1 MRDDCGILGET
12 RLSRNFQRLMR
23 RAAAN
28 GRDEALFG
36 QKYIA
41 AANEV
46 VKKSSLRHM
55 PRTSF
60 CLEFPLTGKPYMD
73 IFVNLQCGKME
84 APVKFEVGDG
94 FGLASF
100 VNACAADETLK
111 DYQLYFTFDLSADR
125 HIPNV
130 YLLPP
135 NRKGNISY
143 VLAMMDKLN
152 ALERKEQTATVL
164 GKVPSGWQIYY
175 AGFMH
180 TRTDAPLRL
189 GFVANPECVRGYARD
204 SSLLA
209 RDFNVF
215 YPGGLTEVLQEQLS
229 LLADAIEAG
238 AEMEIQ
244 LDLLS
249 KIPVSFRG
257 KVMKVAAIVR
267 AYEKETNEAVD
278 AAYDAAPKGS
288 RKEFMVWVNSNVEH
302 KLRGYVRMKYLGKP
316 YNVLKKSTGYLK
328 LKDMGVTDYK
338 EVLSE

>member
-135 NRKGNISY
+135 NRKGNI
-143 VLAMMDKLN
+143 
-152 ALERKEQTATVL
+152 
-164 GKVPSGWQIYY
+164 
-175 AGFMH
+175 F
-180 TRTDAPLRL
+180 
-189 GFVANPECVRGYARD
+189 
-204 SSLLA
+204 
-209 RDFNVF
+209 
-215 YPGGLTEVLQEQLS
+215 
-229 LLADAIEAG
+229 
-238 AEMEIQ
+238 
-244 LDLLS
+244 
-249 KIPVSFRG
+249 
-257 KVMKVAAIVR
+257 
-267 AYEKETNEAVD
+267 
-278 AAYDAAPKGS
+278 S
-288 RKEFMVWVNSNVEH
+288 R
-302 KLRGYVRMKYLGKP
+302 
-316 YNVLKKSTGYLK
+316 
-328 LKDMGVTDYK
+328 
-338 EVLSE
+338 